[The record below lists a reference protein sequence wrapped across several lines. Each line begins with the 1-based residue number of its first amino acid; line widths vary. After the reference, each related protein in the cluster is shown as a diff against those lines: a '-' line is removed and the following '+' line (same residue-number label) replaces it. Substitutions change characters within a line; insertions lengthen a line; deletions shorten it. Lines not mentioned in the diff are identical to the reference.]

1 MLAAAVLP
9 AQTNIVML
17 WPNGGPGSES
27 WTQKEAEYTV
37 GNTGLKAVRN
47 VVNPSI
53 TVYLPP
59 AETAT

>member
-1 MLAAAVLP
+1 MLRRFPFPTHARTRSRGWAS
-9 AQTNIVML
+9 
-17 WPNGGPGSES
+17 PGSES